1 MATVV
6 RMMTPHSSWCHTRLG
21 VQHAIRLIV
30 TSRGRPDALLD
41 EGAMPVRGC
50 TRVAWER
57 DAAAWLLG
65 DHPCFPRGYL
75 TASLH
80 RQYRESG
87 NGIGPAFSMCQLY
100 DVRRALVLPRAC
112 TPPSHRVLCSSRKR
126 NAAV

>member
-1 MATVV
+1 VATVV

-65 DHPCFPRGYL
+65 R
-75 TASLH
+75 TT
-80 RQYRESG
+80 
-87 NGIGPAFSMCQLY
+87 
-100 DVRRALVLPRAC
+100 LVSHVD
-112 TPPSHRVLCSSRKR
+112 TSPPLSTDSIVNLGMG
-126 NAAV
+126 